1 MTSPPPPLLTPQ
13 ALNRAT
19 LARQH
24 LLERTPLTPVDAVRH
39 LVGLQAQNTVPPYLA
54 LAARLDGFDPYALSA
69 AMEARQVVR
78 IVSMR
83 STLHTLTAADA
94 RALLPLV
101 QPARDRELRVFR
113 SRLAGAEPERVA
125 ARARGLVEEEPR
137 TMAELRRLLAP
148 AWPEADPAALAVA
161 ARCVLPL
168 VQVTPRGLWGR
179 SGQVALTTLD
189 HWLGDR
195 ADPRDGPADLAGL
208 VRRYLAAFGPA
219 SVRDVQQWSGLTRL
233 RPHLEALRP
242 ELAVFRDEHGTE
254 LFDLPDAPR
263 PGPEVPVPPRLL
275 PEFDNLLLSHADR
288 TRVLPDAHRPR
299 LWTGNQSHPV
309 LLLDGRTAGLWHHTR
324 EGARATLTVRPFA
337 PDADLT
343 GVPEEARRLLALLH
357 PEATEHEVVTEPA

>member
-1 MTSPPPPLLTPQ
+1 M
-13 ALNRAT
+13 
-19 LARQH
+19 
-24 LLERTPLTPVDAVRH
+24 
-39 LVGLQAQNTVPPYLA
+39 PPYLA

-83 STLHTLTAADA
+83 SALHTLTAADA

-113 SRLAGAEPERVA
+113 SRLAGAEPDRIA
-125 ARARGLVEEEPR
+125 ARARALVEEQPR

-179 SGQVALTTLD
+179 SGQIALTTLD
-189 HWLGDR
+189 HWLGDH
-195 ADPRDGPADLAGL
+195 AGPGDGPADLTGL

-233 RPHLEALRP
+233 GEGVAEECEAEVGVAGAWPADGDAPGLV
-242 ELAVFRDEHGTE
+242 EEAGEVLAVRIGAV
-254 LFDLPDAPR
+254 APQ
-263 PGPEVPVPPRLL
+263 GEGAPPRLCGGGE
-275 PEFDNLLLSHADR
+275 P
-288 TRVLPDAHRPR
+288 
-299 LWTGNQSHPV
+299 GQ
-309 LLLDGRTAGLWHHTR
+309 AGAVR
-324 EGARATLTVRPFA
+324 AEGL
-337 PDADLT
+337 
-343 GVPEEARRLLALLH
+343 
-357 PEATEHEVVTEPA
+357 

>member
-1 MTSPPPPLLTPQ
+1 M
-13 ALNRAT
+13 
-19 LARQH
+19 
-24 LLERTPLTPVDAVRH
+24 RH

-54 LAARLDGFDPYALSA
+54 LGARLDGFDPYGLSA

-94 RALLPLV
+94 RSLLPLV

-113 SRLAGAEPERVA
+113 SRLAGAEPDRVA

-137 TMAELRRLLAP
+137 TMAELRRLLSP
-148 AWPEADPAALAVA
+148 AWPEADPA
-161 ARCVLPL
+161 
-168 VQVTPRGLWGR
+168 
-179 SGQVALTTLD
+179 ALTTLD

-195 ADPRDGPADLAGL
+195 ADPGDGPADLTGL

-242 ELAVFRDEHGTE
+242 ELAVFRDEQGTE
-254 LFDLPDAPR
+254 LFDLSDAPR
-263 PGPEVPVPPRLL
+263 PDPEVPVPPRLL
-275 PEFDNLLLSHADR
+275 TEFDNLLLSHADR
-288 TRVLPDAHRPR
+288 TRVLPDAHRSR

-309 LLLDGRTAGLWHHTR
+309 LLLDGRAAGLWHHTR
-324 EGARATLTVRPFA
+324 EGDHATLTVRPFA
-337 PDADLT
+337 SDADLT
-343 GVPEEARRLLALLH
+343 GVTEEARRLLALLH